1 LNNSGVNPDSFFLTP
16 TTFEPIQRVNRQNC
30 RQKKYMSAISSVTS
44 TGNPYQTTTQNG
56 YAQIVQDFNDIGSAL
71 QSGDV
76 SAAQTALSA
85 FQQNLP
91 GNSQATASQPFGQN
105 SQANTD
111 YQSLASALQSGNL
124 SSAQKA
130 YANLQKDL
138 QSAQTSTK
146 TGHRGHHRHGSGGGS
161 ATSLINSLTTISSTN
176 PATSSTP
183 SATPANSAA
192 ASTAA
197 SLTEANG
204 GGNDGRLLNALA

>member
-1 LNNSGVNPDSFFLTP
+1 
-16 TTFEPIQRVNRQNC
+16 
-30 RQKKYMSAISSVTS
+30 MSAISSVTS

-85 FQQNLP
+85 FQQDLP

-130 YANLQKDL
+130 FANLQKDL

-146 TGHRGHHRHGSGGGS
+146 IRPPGTSSPRFRRGFGDIVDQQFDHEFVNKPGDEQHGVGDTSQQRSG
-161 ATSLINSLTTISSTN
+161 A
-176 PATSSTP
+176 ATSST
-183 SATPANSAA
+183 TD
-192 ASTAA
+192 
-197 SLTEANG
+197 NG
-204 GGNDGRLLNALA
+204 DNNDGRLLNALA

>member
-1 LNNSGVNPDSFFLTP
+1 
-16 TTFEPIQRVNRQNC
+16 
-30 RQKKYMSAISSVTS
+30 MSAISSVTS

-71 QSGDV
+71 QSG
-76 SAAQTALSA
+76 
-85 FQQNLP
+85 
-91 GNSQATASQPFGQN
+91 
-105 SQANTD
+105 
-111 YQSLASALQSGNL
+111 NL

-130 YANLQKDL
+130 YASLHKDL

-146 TGHRGHHRHGSGGGS
+146 TGHRGHHHHGSGEGS

-183 SATPANSAA
+183 LATPANSAA